1 MAQSP
6 GWYVRS
12 TRSTNAYYWDGENFT
27 GQSQEVF
34 AGEPYSIFPEDE
46 LLELASRKQLTLPE
60 DTVLEAREE
69 PSSSP
74 LKGPVIALL
83 AGFGVF
89 AVIVASLAI
98 LPKVIHPPE
107 EEPATASSA
116 IKSTTIPIP
125 SDYDEE
131 RYKTVDKDVQF
142 IEDFKQN
149 YPKWDELAG
158 WNEKRLI
165 VIAKRV
171 CDDTRDGVPL
181 ANQKLVSDL
190 VKDDIPEFAPFNK
203 AATIAAVR
211 AYCPA
216 YTQEAEAVFAAN

>member
-12 TRSTNAYYWDGENFT
+12 TRSTDAYFWDGEKFT

-46 LLELASRKQLTLPE
+46 LLELTSHKQLTPPE
-60 DTVLEAREE
+60 EAVLAANEE
-69 PSSSP
+69 LTKSP

-98 LPKVIHPPE
+98 LPKVVNPPLK
-107 EEPATASSA
+107 EPVAHSTL
-116 IKSTTIPIP
+116 KSTTIPVP
-125 SDYDEE
+125 GDYDEE
-131 RYKTVDKDVQF
+131 RYKVVDKDKQF

-149 YPKWDELAG
+149 YPKWNELPG
-158 WNEKRLI
+158 WDEKRFI
-165 VIAKRV
+165 EAAKEL
-171 CDDTRDGVPL
+171 CLNTQNGLPL
-181 ANQKLVSDL
+181 ANHKAASDL
-190 VKDDIPEFAPFNK
+190 LKDDIPEFAPLYK
-203 AATIAAVR
+203 TMTISAVK

>member
-12 TRSTNAYYWDGENFT
+12 TRSADAYFWDGEKFT

-46 LLELASRKQLTLPE
+46 LLELTSHKQLTPPE
-60 DTVLEAREE
+60 EAVLATREE
-69 PSSSP
+69 PTKSP

-98 LPKVIHPPE
+98 IPKIVNPPLK
-107 EEPATASSA
+107 EPIAHSTL
-116 IKSTTIPIP
+116 KSTTIPVP
-125 SDYDEE
+125 GDYDEE
-131 RYKTVDKDVQF
+131 RYKAVDKDAQF
-142 IEDFKQN
+142 IEDFKQS
-149 YPKWDELAG
+149 YPKWNELAG
-158 WNEKRLI
+158 WNEERLI

-171 CDDTRDGVPL
+171 CADTRDGVPL
-181 ANQKLVSDL
+181 ANQKLTSDL
-190 VKDDIPEFAPFNK
+190 IKDDIPEFAPFTK
-203 AATIAAVR
+203 AATISGVKV
-211 AYCPA
+211 YCPA
-216 YTQEAEAVFAAN
+216 YTQEAEAAFAAN